1 MISSSPSVDVCVN
14 SSSPGGCLCEL
25 FIVPDGCLCEL
36 FVTPGRGGEGGREE
50 LWEGGREGGRELL
63 FAILSNVLLAQS
75 GAPINPQ
82 AYFPAIPAKCQDL

>member
-1 MISSSPSVDVCVN
+1 MSALTLHPPVDVCVN
-14 SSSPGGCLCEL
+14 CLLSLMDVYVNFSSPPGG
-25 FIVPDGCLCEL
+25 V
-36 FVTPGRGGEGGREE
+36 GREGGRSC
-50 LWEGGREGGRELL
+50 GREGGRELL